1 MDHEQLNDRIPLAVL
16 MVEDS
21 DDDSR
26 LNQLELRR
34 GGFAVSTARVQTL
47 AEVREQLQAE
57 RWDIVLTDH
66 ALPGFS
72 SAEVLDIINMTGQ
85 DTPCIIVSG
94 AIGEDAAV
102 RLLQS
107 GAIDYVNKSRLGRL
121 VPAVSRALEEA
132 ADRRARKQAEASL
145 RELNE
150 NLEQR
155 VAERTREVLSQS
167 RLLEVAVNTMKDVFY
182 VTDPDL
188 RLVRWNRELRSVSGQ
203 TDERLENLSL
213 AGLFHEEDQPD
224 LQAWVSSV
232 REEGSATTELR
243 LRNKDGVYIPYEL
256 NGAWLQAENGE
267 PDGICGIAHNVTG
280 RRQIE
285 YRLKEAI
292 RAVIQDATWFAQS
305 VLDKM
310 NQVDAENVPL
320 RPGIELTDRETDVL
334 ERLAMGAR
342 NDQIASE
349 LGISY
354 STVRNYVARLYEK
367 LGVHSR
373 AEAVVWARERG
384 FGQGGSDVLP

>member
-1 MDHEQLNDRIPLAVL
+1 

-21 DDDSR
+21 EDDSR

-34 GGFAVSTARVQTL
+34 GGFEVNTTRVQTL
-47 AEVREQLQAE
+47 AAVREQLQAQP
-57 RWDIVLTDH
+57 WDIVLTDH

-72 SAEVLDIINMTGQ
+72 SAEVLDVITMTGQ

-107 GAIDYVNKSRLGRL
+107 GAVDYVNKSRLGRL

-155 VAERTREVLSQS
+155 VAERTREVLTQS
-167 RLLEVAVNTMKDVFY
+167 RLLEVAVNAMKDVFY

-188 RLVRWNRELRSVSGQ
+188 RLVRWNKELRAVSGQ

-213 AGLFHEEDQPD
+213 PGLFHEEDQPA
-224 LQAWVSSV
+224 LQAWVREV

-243 LRNKDGVYIPYEL
+243 LRNRDGVYIPYEL
-256 NGAWLQAENGE
+256 NGALLRAENNE

-310 NQVDAENVPL
+310 NQVDAENVPQ
-320 RPGIELTDRETDVL
+320 RPDIELTDRETDVL
-334 ERLAMGAR
+334 ERLAMGVR

-349 LGISY
+349 LGISH

-384 FGQGGSDVLP
+384 FGRSGSDMLP